1 MKIWKL
7 NNKDVSKLFLPL
19 RRLKKVDI
27 SRLVPDR
34 DAKSTMEDMK
44 KFLED
49 HHRTGQMIGFEMNYE
64 NDESTFNI
72 ITDRY
77 KYEQTLERF
86 NSTHTDAGQ
95 IEVPDSQFIDI
106 EEGDYISVY
115 DFDLTED
122 YWRPLN
128 SYKNLQGKRDPLDKI
143 LTEMAGRNQDMSFT
157 FQVISQPV
165 SKHRWSHRYP
175 LQWLLKG
182 IGKDLFNIF
191 PLALLLLMIVSRIF
205 DSIGLMIG
213 FGLLFLPFWIYEMY
227 QQKKRNL
234 DLELVVNSLVTIMNK
249 GFNSLINLPK
259 WVTGL
264 TYEDYVEEMIDD
276 KREKEKIMKK
286 AKEDKG
292 YVTQVR
298 LIAVGSNKEEVKDY
312 TQSVVDIIEDTYRE
326 KDKEISYP
334 QGLVGTQVE
343 QKDWML
349 ETGAEMVARDKGVDF
364 NGRFTDKERLY
375 WLRNKRTQP
384 MILTPNEL
392 AGLMHFIQDTNHRS
406 VVYE

>member
-7 NNKDVSKLFLPL
+7 NNTDVSKLFLPL

-34 DAKSTMEDMK
+34 DAESTMEEMK
-44 KFLED
+44 AFLED

-64 NDESTFNI
+64 NDETTFNI
-72 ITDRY
+72 VTDRY

-86 NSTHTDAGQ
+86 SSTHTDDGQ
-95 IEVPDSQFIDI
+95 IEVPDNQFIDV
-106 EEGDYISVY
+106 EEGDYVAVY

-157 FQVISQPV
+157 FQVISQPI
-165 SKHRWSHRYP
+165 SKPRWSHRYP
-175 LQWLLKG
+175 IQWMLKG
-182 IGKDLFNIF
+182 IGKDLFNIL
-191 PLALLLLMIVSRIF
+191 PLAVLSVM
-205 DSIGLMIG
+205 MIG
-213 FGLLFLPFWIYEMY
+213 GILENMGLLFAFGLLFFPFWGYEMY
-227 QQKKRNL
+227 KQYENELTYEVAINSIVNL
-234 DLELVVNSLVTIMNK
+234 VNK
-249 GFNSLINLPK
+249 GIRSLANLPT
-259 WVTGL
+259 WITGL

-276 KREKEKIMKK
+276 KREQEKIMKK

-298 LIAVGSNKEEVKDY
+298 LIAVGSNEAEVEDY
-312 TQSVVDIIEDTYRE
+312 TKSVVDIIEDTYRE
-326 KDKEISYP
+326 EDKEISYP
-334 QGLVGTQVE
+334 QAIVGKQGGR
-343 QKDWML
+343 KDWAL

-364 NGRFTDKERLY
+364 NGRFTDKESFY
-375 WLRNKRTQP
+375 WLRNKRKQP

-392 AGLMHFIQDTNHRS
+392 AGLMHFIQDTEHRS
-406 VVYE
+406 VAYE

>member
-7 NNKDVSKLFLPL
+7 NNTDVSKLFLPL

-27 SRLVPDR
+27 SQLVPNR
-34 DAKSTMEDMK
+34 DAKATMEDMK

-64 NDESTFNI
+64 NDETTFNI
-72 ITDRY
+72 VTDRY

-86 NSTHTDAGQ
+86 NSTHTDDGQ
-95 IEVPDSQFIDI
+95 IEVPENKFIDV
-106 EEGDYISVY
+106 EEGDYVSVY

-128 SYKNLQGKRDPLDKI
+128 SYKNLQGERDPLDKI

-165 SKHRWSHRYP
+165 SKNRWAHRYP
-175 LQWLLKG
+175 LQWMVKG
-182 IGKDLFNIF
+182 IGNDLFNIF
-191 PLALLLLMIVSRIF
+191 PLAVLSAMIVTGLF
-205 DSIGLMIG
+205 DSIGLLVAL
-213 FGLLFLPFWIYEMY
+213 GLLFFPFWIYEMY
-227 QQKKRNL
+227 QQYEHTV
-234 DLELVVNSLVTIMNK
+234 DYELAINSLITIMNN
-249 GFNSLINLPK
+249 GIESLVNLPT
-259 WVTGL
+259 WITGL

-276 KREKEKIMKK
+276 KREQEKIMQK

-298 LIAVGSNKEEVKDY
+298 LIAVGSNKAEVKDY

-326 KDKEISYP
+326 EDKEISYP
-334 QGLVGTQVE
+334 QGIVGTQGE
-343 QKDWML
+343 QKDWAL

-364 NGRFTDKERLY
+364 NGRFTDKERFY
-375 WLRNKRTQP
+375 WLRNKRKQP

-392 AGLMHFIQDTNHRS
+392 AGLMHFIQNTNHRS